1 PRKTVVILAECKDEG
16 SLKLADFERD
26 LEHLRRVADALP
38 RKRFKTFVLF
48 AKLAPFTPEEIEN
61 ARLLND
67 QFRQRVIL
75 LTARE
80 LEPYYLY
87 ERVEKE
93 FGIKSYGGSPEDMA
107 EATVRLYFTKTEDG
121 ESKAENE

>member
-1 PRKTVVILAECKDEG
+1 
-16 SLKLADFERD
+16 
-26 LEHLRRVADALP
+26 LP

-48 AKLAPFTPEEIEN
+48 AKLAPFTPEEIET

-67 QFRQRVIL
+67 QYRRRVIL

-80 LEPYYLY
+80 LEPYHLY

-93 FGIKSYGGSPEDMA
+93 LGDKSYGGSPEDMA
-107 EATVRLYFTKTEDG
+107 AATVQLYFTKPQSN
-121 ESKAENE
+121 ESKAAKQ